1 MGKSNSKSVSSAK
14 RKIDKEMKKFERRST
29 EAQIVYNQKSGVT
42 KYSPLIK
49 KEIKRLSKR
58 RDSVYRARI
67 KKINKELSYCQRTIL
82 DS

>member
-29 EAQIVYNQKSGVT
+29 EAQIVYNQTGVT

-49 KEIKRLSKR
+49 KR
-58 RDSVYRARI
+58 
-67 KKINKELSYCQRTIL
+67 
-82 DS
+82 